1 MGHLCRCLK
10 SNKGGVV
17 RWELSLGREKPRSP
31 FTPSDRGK
39 NSLGEEIKIEH
50 PSVTPWGS

>member
-1 MGHLCRCLK
+1 MNHLCRCLE

-17 RWELSLGREKPRSP
+17 RWELSLGGEKPQSP
-31 FTPSDRGK
+31 STPAGRGK